1 MVVFEE
7 NSVESILLLIMEIDL
22 AYHLFTP
29 GCLPALSKPE
39 NNYYPPL
46 KI

>member
-22 AYHLFTP
+22 AYHLLTP
-29 GCLPALSKPE
+29 GCLPALS
-39 NNYYPPL
+39 N
-46 KI
+46 